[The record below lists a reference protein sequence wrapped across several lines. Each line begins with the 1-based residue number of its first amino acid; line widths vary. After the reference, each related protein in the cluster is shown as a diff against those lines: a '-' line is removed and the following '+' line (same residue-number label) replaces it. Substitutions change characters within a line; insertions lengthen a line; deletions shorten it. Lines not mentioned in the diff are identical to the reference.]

1 MNANEA
7 IEQLE
12 VKAREVAGR
21 ARALREE
28 NARVT
33 EENRLLRGRMERVEA
48 GGVNREVVAERLER
62 CVQILERALTE
73 EGKEGVELNTPE

>member
-12 VKAREVAGR
+12 AKAREVAGR

-33 EENRLLRGRMERVEA
+33 EENRLLRGRMEKTEA
-48 GGVNREVVAERLER
+48 GGVNRKAVAERLDR
-62 CVQILERALTE
+62 CVQILERALAE
-73 EGKEGVELNTPE
+73 EGANTPN

>member
-1 MNANEA
+1 MSANEA

-12 VKAREVAGR
+12 AKAREVAGR

-33 EENRLLRGRMERVEA
+33 EENRLLCRRMEKTEA
-48 GGVNREVVAERLER
+48 GGVNREVVAERLDR
-62 CVQILERALTE
+62 CVHILERALAE
-73 EGKEGVELNTPE
+73 EGAGPDTPE

>member
-12 VKAREVAGR
+12 AKAREVAGR

-33 EENRLLRGRMERVEA
+33 EENRRRRGRMERADA
-48 GGVNREVVAERLER
+48 GGVTREVVAERLER
-62 CVQILERALTE
+62 CVQILGRALAE
-73 EGKEGVELNTPE
+73 EGEELNTPE